1 MNADYDGRKGKTG
14 VSGYRKRESFDLE
27 RQLRAA
33 RPQPGRDFLQ
43 SVMSE
48 VRGRRQSPQSF
59 RLAFAGG
66 LTVMLFAALAAVGGI
81 GYAAAAPAQAVKAVV
96 AAVSNDNGPT
106 LIQQSPACDQYVA
119 KANSGRGNLSE
130 TSSGPRSTDSSTL
143 INPHLGNTALGPGD
157 FPTDDCDPGN
167 SGAVNRGGD

>member
-1 MNADYDGRKGKTG
+1 
-14 VSGYRKRESFDLE
+14 VSRNRKRQSFDLE
-27 RQLRAA
+27 QQLLEA
-33 RPQPGRDFLQ
+33 RPEPGRDFLH
-43 SVMSE
+43 SLVSE
-48 VRGRRQSPQSF
+48 VRERRHSRPSF

-66 LTVMLFAALAAVGGI
+66 LTVTLFVALSAMGGI
-81 GYAAAAPAQAVKAVV
+81 GYATAAPAKAVKAVV
-96 AAVSNDNGPT
+96 SAVSGDNGT
-106 LIQQSPACDQYVA
+106 KLIQQSPACDQYVT

-130 TSSGPRSTDSSTL
+130 TGSGPRSTDSDTL